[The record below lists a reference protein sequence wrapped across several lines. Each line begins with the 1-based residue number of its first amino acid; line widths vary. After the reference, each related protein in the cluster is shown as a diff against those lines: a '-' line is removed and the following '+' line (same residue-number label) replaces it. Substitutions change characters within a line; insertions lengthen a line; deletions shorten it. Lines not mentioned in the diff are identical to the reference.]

1 MKLYDI
7 PTEIR
12 ALLDTATVDEET
24 GEISF
29 DEEAYERVTGDAKVK
44 IANTARFLREED
56 AEIAAMKQ
64 VLANIKSRLD
74 AKKRRYEYL
83 QDLCLRAVMEV
94 GKVEE
99 PDIRVSTRRHEAV
112 IVEDTDRL
120 PPEFVVTTTTT
131 APNKISLKSA
141 LKSGREIEGCHLEE
155 RQYLMIK

>member
-94 GKVEE
+94 GKSKSLTSEYRHA
-99 PDIRVSTRRHEAV
+99 DTRRSSSK
-112 IVEDTDRL
+112 T
-120 PPEFVVTTTTT
+120 PT
-131 APNKISLKSA
+131 AFRPNSW
-141 LKSGREIEGCHLEE
+141 
-155 RQYLMIK
+155 